1 VLGWES
7 ELGDGWELGSESAG
21 VLGWE
26 LELAGA
32 LGWESELGDGWELGW
47 ESGWEWES
55 AGALAWAWVSQGGWD
70 WGWEPGRSTGDKPT
84 QRRANPT
91 TGRSPRPKVPA
102 TDAQQQGP
110 IEQQGATG
118 QPNEENN

>member
-1 VLGWES
+1 MVCGLGS
-7 ELGDGWELGSESAG
+7 ALALGDGLGLGSA
-21 VLGWE
+21 
-26 LELAGA
+26 LEGA
-32 LGWESELGDGWELGW
+32 LALVSESGDGWELGW

-55 AGALAWAWVSQGGWD
+55 AGALALAWVSQGGWD
-70 WGWEPGRSTGDKPT
+70 WDWEPGRSTGDRPT

-110 IEQQGATG
+110 IARQGATE
-118 QPNEENN
+118 QPNEEND